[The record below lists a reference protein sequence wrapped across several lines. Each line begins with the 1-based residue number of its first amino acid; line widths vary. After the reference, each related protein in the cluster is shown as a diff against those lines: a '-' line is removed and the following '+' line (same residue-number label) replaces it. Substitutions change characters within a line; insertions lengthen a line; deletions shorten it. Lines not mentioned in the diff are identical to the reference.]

1 MSRTDDSRTGD
12 ISESIVETG
21 AWLRGAEVFP
31 NKGCTGATDMILK
44 IKGILIEIDV
54 KTETPKKR
62 KTKTRTYV
70 GWGIPKSTKVE
81 GVYMVV
87 VNPVTHRIRWRRTG
101 KGRWGKWD
109 CPSGLEDFW
118 E

>member
-31 NKGCTGATDMILK
+31 NKGCTGATDIVLK

-62 KTKTRTYV
+62 KGRAN

-87 VNPVTHRIRWRRTG
+87 VNPVTHRIRWR
-101 KGRWGKWD
+101 KIGRGRNQKID
-109 CPSGLEDFW
+109 CPLGLEDFW
-118 E
+118 D